1 MSIKSEADFKGL
13 SRAGKV
19 VSLTLHEIKNRIQPG
34 MTTADL
40 DRMAA
45 EIFGR
50 YGARSAP
57 KLVYSFPGT
66 ILISVNDEIVHGIP
80 GDYMIKPR
88 DLVKIDVTA
97 ELDGYIADAAI
108 TVAIPPVSP
117 LNQKLCNCV
126 ESAFHKAISIARVGR
141 RIFEI
146 GKIVE
151 TEVRRHGFT
160 VLHELSG
167 HGVGRAIHE
176 EPVVPNYY
184 DHRANK
190 RLTEGLVIT
199 IEPIISAGTGRVV
212 VDSDGWTI
220 KTADGSI

>member
-1 MSIKSEADFKGL
+1 MT
-13 SRAGKV
+13 SR
-19 VSLTLHEIKNRIQPG
+19 P
-34 MTTADL
+34 TADL

-57 KLVYSFPGT
+57 KLVYGFPGT
-66 ILISVNDEIVHGIP
+66 ILISVNDEVVHGIP
-80 GDYMIKPR
+80 GDYVIKPG

-108 TVAIPPVSP
+108 TVAIPPISP
-117 LNQKLCNCV
+117 LKQKLCNCV
-126 ESAFHKAISIARVGR
+126 ELAFHKAIRIAQAGCP
-141 RIFEI
+141 IFEI

-151 TEVRRHGFT
+151 TEVHRQGFA
-160 VLHELSG
+160 VLRELSG

-184 DHRANK
+184 SRRANK

-199 IEPIISAGTGRVV
+199 IEPIISSGSGRVI

-220 KTADGSI
+220 KTADGSISAHYEHTIVITRGHPILLTAA